1 MDAQSRKRQDGDV
14 PGPDDRQD
22 QHPSKR
28 FQVPRACQRCKSL
41 RRGCDEHRP
50 CQRCLRAG
58 LGDECVGGSAWPA
71 VAPVS
76 APGHDAAN
84 AWTRVVAEAQGPV
97 VEECAR
103 LFFDLCHPTIP
114 ILTPDY
120 VARLRDAAVNQ
131 QTGIEACTLLVAM
144 CAHVLL
150 HVEAPSSRIPGSA
163 IPEDY
168 VAYGQTLLDTASTTY
183 QTIHWPPAPTLDSC
197 LLAFFLYAGQNRL
210 ARHSKAFLCLRQATT
225 LWVLVKDH
233 KPPSPTAE
241 ALLNRLFWVLLISER
256 SHAIRYGR
264 SITLHVTPDV
274 PDIDVGDTSFH
285 GFRSLAALFR
295 PIDSAFMAIK
305 NGELMLLAVPPEA
318 LDRAERAI
326 NSAIPA
332 SAILQDTQKAN
343 LRITKLWL
351 RIIIWQLRLRLGLL
365 TETSH
370 HRNLTYRYPVDI
382 AKELT
387 LSTRDLPIH
396 TIHVHGI
403 GLTEK
408 LFDVASAVVDVM
420 AQIPHTS
427 ASARGMSVEGPPEED
442 LAYLRGLILQLPGG
456 VTVYN
461 DLLEKHIQQALPA
474 MASPGSHTSPGTV
487 SLISQQSPT

>member
-1 MDAQSRKRQDGDV
+1 MDVQNRRRQDGDAS
-14 PGPDDRQD
+14 PSHDRQ
-22 QHPSKR
+22 PTKR

-41 RRGCDEHRP
+41 RRGCDERRP

-58 LGDECVGGSAWPA
+58 LGDECLRGGSSWPA
-71 VAPVS
+71 AAPL
-76 APGHDAAN
+76 PTFGHDAAA
-84 AWTRVVAEAQGPV
+84 AWARVVAEAQGPV
-97 VEECAR
+97 VEECSR
-103 LFFDLCHPTIP
+103 LFFAFCHPTIP
-114 ILTPDY
+114 ILTVDY
-120 VARLRDAAVNQ
+120 VARLRDAAMDP

-150 HVEAPSSRIPGSA
+150 HVEIPANRGPDST
-163 IPEDY
+163 IPNDY
-168 VAYGQTLLDTASTTY
+168 EAYGKALLDTASTAY
-183 QTIHWPPAPTLDSC
+183 QTIHWPPTPTLDSC
-197 LLAFFLYAGQNRL
+197 LLAFFIYAGQNRL
-210 ARHSKAFLCLRQATT
+210 ARHSKTFLCLRQATT
-225 LWVLVKDH
+225 LWVLVRDH

-241 ALLNRLFWVLLISER
+241 TLLNRLFWVLLVSER

-264 SITLHVTPDV
+264 SIALHVTPHV
-274 PDIDVGDTSFH
+274 PEIDANDTSLH

-305 NGELMLLAVPPEA
+305 NEEALLLPSSPDV

-326 NSAIPA
+326 NSAIPT
-332 SAILQDTQKAN
+332 SAALQDTQKAN

-370 HRNLTYRYPVDI
+370 HRNLTYRYPVDV

-396 TIHVHGI
+396 TMHVHGI

-427 ASARGMSVEGPPEED
+427 PSARGMSVEGPPEDD
-442 LAYLRGLILQLPGG
+442 LAYLRALILQLPGG
-456 VTVYN
+456 LTVYN
-461 DLLEKHIQQALPA
+461 ELLEKHIQQALPA
-474 MASPGSHTSPGTV
+474 MASPGSHTSPGSV
-487 SLISQQSPT
+487 SLVSHYSPT